1 MKTRHLARVVIGG
14 MILAACE
21 LIVGCGPIQWE
32 TSYDKGMRQ
41 AMDQRRRVLVEF
53 VSRVSP
59 DCADMDMSVFSD
71 ADVQK
76 LMQKFVAIR
85 LDTVFDK
92 ELAKYFNVQA
102 TPSFFVIRP
111 DGQIVGSHSGKLDAE
126 KFRIFLIKSSYN

>member
-1 MKTRHLARVVIGG
+1 MKTRNLARVVIGG
-14 MILAACE
+14 VILATCE
-21 LIVGCGPIQWE
+21 MVVGCGPIQWE
-32 TSYDKGMRQ
+32 TSYDKGMRR

-53 VSRVSP
+53 VSRMSP
-59 DCADMDMSVFSD
+59 DCADMDMNVFSE

-102 TPSFFVIRP
+102 TPAFFVIRP
-111 DGQIVGSHSGKLDAE
+111 DGQVVASHSGKLEAE